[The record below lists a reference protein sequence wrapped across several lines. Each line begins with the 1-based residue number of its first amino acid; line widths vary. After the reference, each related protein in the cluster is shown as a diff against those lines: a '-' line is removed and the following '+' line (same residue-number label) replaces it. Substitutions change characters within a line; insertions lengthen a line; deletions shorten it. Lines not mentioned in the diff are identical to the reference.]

1 MLTVLFSIL
10 FQSVHSYE
18 HILHQETTFVS
29 HSDNDGSTKVQTLDH
44 DHEKCFVCEFT
55 LSSFIATEF
64 TTFQPQIS
72 YRAFAQISFPA
83 NKVPS
88 FFSGTL
94 LSLRGPPSD
103 C

>member
-29 HSDNDGSTKVQTLDH
+29 HSDDDGSTKVRALDH

-64 TTFQPQIS
+64 TTFQPQFS
-72 YRAFAQISFPA
+72 HRVFTQFSFPVTEA
-83 NKVPS
+83 PS
-88 FFSGTL
+88 FFSGSL
-94 LSLRGPPSD
+94 FSLRGPPVF

>member
-18 HILHQETTFVS
+18 HFAHDETIS
-29 HSDNDGSTKVQTLDH
+29 HGHSEDGKTKFQAHDH

-64 TTFQPQIS
+64 TTFQPQLS
-72 YRAFAQISFPA
+72 QRVFTQINCSKSETPEA
-83 NKVPS
+83 
-88 FFSGTL
+88 FSG
-94 LSLRGPPSD
+94 SLFSHRGPPSI